1 LIYALDFSRHIIAI
15 FDPRFVPARAPL
27 MPPPGAGICAEEQ
40 KPLASPRSPDLPGIK
55 S

>member
-1 LIYALDFSRHIIAI
+1 MHALEFSRHIIAI

-27 MPPPGAGICAEEQ
+27 MPPPGAAIYAEEQ
-40 KPLASPRSPDLPGIK
+40 KPLASRRSPDLPGIE